1 MAKYIDSNGL
11 SHVFTLLKGYFS
23 KIGHT
28 HTVSVTTGDS
38 VSVTAGTAASLST
51 TTHTIPNVTS
61 VGTTPTLGTP
71 IVAVRNVTTNVYP
84 EVDDGVLSFS
94 TVTTVEPVN
103 IPNVTSVGTTPTLG
117 TAFSVKGVDAFTANT
132 PTAVTKKTVVTSVG
146 GTTGAST
153 N

>member
-28 HTVSVTTGDS
+28 HTVNVTTGDS
-38 VSVTAGTAASLST
+38 VTVTAGTAASLST

-61 VGTTPTLGTP
+61 VGTAPTLGTP
-71 IVAVRNVTTNVYP
+71 IVAVRNVTVSTDLNV
-84 EVDDGVLSFS
+84 DAGVLSLLGG
-94 TVTTVEPVN
+94 TTVQTVD

-132 PTAVTKKTVVTSVG
+132 PTAVTKNTVVTSVIDI
-146 GTTGAST
+146 TGAST